1 MFWTDSIHTFS
12 DKVNLATG
20 HCQSIGHRPWRER
33 ELAASLQLLALV
45 LMMSFLGALFS
56 SEGDNLI
63 LNKMASK
70 IIFTE
75 VEKNKF
81 WR

>member
-1 MFWTDSIHTFS
+1 
-12 DKVNLATG
+12 
-20 HCQSIGHRPWRER
+20 
-33 ELAASLQLLALV
+33 
-45 LMMSFLGALFS
+45 MMSFLGALFS